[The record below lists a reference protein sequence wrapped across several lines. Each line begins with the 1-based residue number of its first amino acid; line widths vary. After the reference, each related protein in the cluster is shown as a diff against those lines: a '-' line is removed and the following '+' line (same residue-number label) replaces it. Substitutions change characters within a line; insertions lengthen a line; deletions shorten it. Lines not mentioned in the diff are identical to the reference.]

1 MNINTLDDVA
11 CFDGMGELMCLW
23 AKCDAWLFNPGHTI
37 QSMIPGLRKQAE
49 RFIRMLLDHHSA
61 KEELGAALTLFDV
74 LFSRAISPFPSFLSV
89 EEVMDQASLAA
100 IVRLVLKCSTI
111 SLSMG
116 PSISDVEHSVGLEE
130 LGAALTLFDVL
141 FSRAISPFPS
151 FLSVEEVMDQA
162 SLAAIVRLV
171 LKCSTISLSM
181 GPSISDVE
189 HSVGLGKLQKTGV
202 IAAREVEIFTSLAG
216 RVAAPS
222 LPTPKLWLDSVLRRL
237 EFLITPHKEQVAE
250 FEQAMRGAEA
260 ATDLLTRSV
269 GMSPFLPPRALALG
283 GCVLGFITMG
293 ALSQEQA
300 RPEEVT
306 SSLWDSVLVL
316 WQGDHAKQG
325 NPSTLGVDLDFLAA
339 ACRCSPSDLQVW

>member
-49 RFIRMLLDHHSA
+49 HFIRTLLAHHDA
-61 KEELGAALTLFDV
+61 T
-74 LFSRAISPFPSFLSV
+74 
-89 EEVMDQASLAA
+89 
-100 IVRLVLKCSTI
+100 
-111 SLSMG
+111 
-116 PSISDVEHSVGLEE
+116 EE

-339 ACRCSPSDLQVW
+339 ACRCSPSDLQVWAFRAAQGFHDSIQQGLRRSVTAI